1 MAISYSKGIREF
13 EWTYEKAWNGL
24 SKLHGTAQH
33 HLDSFSGEK
42 AINGH
47 IRGYCFS
54 NGLEKSFKLNYEIVL
69 KNGIP
74 THLYDMRNERGDRL
88 KDLLALN
95 NELRSRLEMEPLKS
109 NVIQNF
115 QQRIKTEREAL
126 RNVQDDK
133 FSSDE
138 KEVNVPLIPKNPE
151 NKKVIITNGP
161 SQSEDGI
168 LAKGNQTKQ
177 IVEIVGDKAI
187 DTAANNV
194 ELVQAEDNPPVDD
207 QKEEEVPVEVIEE
220 APEEKEEVE
229 VVEEAPEE
237 KEVEVVE
244 EAPEE
249 VEEVP
254 VEEEEEEEEVPVEV
268 VEEAPEEEEEPKV
281 ELDNS
286 DSALVEEVEEDDGVN
301 DAGINDDGD
310 LSVDPDITE
319 TETEELNEFD

>member
-33 HLDSFSGEK
+33 HLDSFTGEK

-207 QKEEEVPVEVIEE
+207 QKEEEEVPVEVIEE

-237 KEVEVVE
+237 EEVEVVE

-254 VEEEEEEEEVPVEV
+254 VEEEEEEVPVEV